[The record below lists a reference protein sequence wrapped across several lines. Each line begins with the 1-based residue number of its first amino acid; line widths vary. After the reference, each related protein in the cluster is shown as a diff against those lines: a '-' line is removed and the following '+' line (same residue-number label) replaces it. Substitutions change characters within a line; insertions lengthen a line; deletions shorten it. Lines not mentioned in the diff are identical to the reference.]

1 MYLGFFLYWFEDPW
15 VFLLKKLYPDHYDGT
30 DKVPELVNCVI
41 IKGSTQHKLNAF
53 LLLSPVIVWIVSSKL
68 VHHSY

>member
-1 MYLGFFLYWFEDPW
+1 M
-15 VFLLKKLYPDHYDGT
+15 LKKLYPDHYDGT

-41 IKGSTQHKLNAF
+41 IKGSTQRKLNAF